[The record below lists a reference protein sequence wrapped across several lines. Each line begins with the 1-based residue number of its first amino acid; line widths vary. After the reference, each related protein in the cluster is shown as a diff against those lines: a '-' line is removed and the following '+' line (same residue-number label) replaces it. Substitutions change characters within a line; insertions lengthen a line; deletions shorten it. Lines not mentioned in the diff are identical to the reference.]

1 MEKLGEKRVE
11 TTKEKPLKYYDFFYK
26 YYLVIVLIW
35 NIIALGINLKG
46 VENISN
52 AEAWSIPIGML
63 MSTAIIGNIVK
74 ILIPIKLRDELQ
86 LKTIL
91 GYRLVLFFLIFD
103 YIFRITFSSLNA
115 CVDNHNETIG
125 YIGLYVVI
133 YLLLYSIWYIPNL
146 VFFIKRKHLFVDRK
160 VTSKT
165 KKKAVEIKKDI
176 AESNEVLQDAEDR
189 VTEIKNEDI
198 KRVTTKKGNK
208 RGLFANKWRI
218 LGMVSIVVNVCL
230 IGSLVFV
237 YVDDRQDIDD
247 LNDTVK
253 SLKKSKTDVEAQ
265 NSKLINENWNMRSK
279 VNLFDKHVVIVPEN
293 TRVYHRYDCI
303 YCDKS
308 SFLIFND
315 ENAKAMGYRA
325 CSHCMK

>member
-11 TTKEKPLKYYDFFYK
+11 TTKEMPMKYYDFFHK
-26 YYLVIVLIW
+26 VYLIIVIVF
-35 NIIALGINLKG
+35 
-46 VENISN
+46 
-52 AEAWSIPIGML
+52 
-63 MSTAIIGNIVK
+63 NIVIVGLNFTRLQNSENLNVFLLLSIAISICFYI
-74 ILIPIKLRDELQ
+74 ILPGKLKEELE
-86 LKTIL
+86 LKSSL
-91 GYRLVLFFLIFD
+91 GFKLVMTFLIFGYAYSTLID
-103 YIFRITFSSLNA
+103 LPILIYFNVYDFSFFSILVG
-115 CVDNHNETIG
+115 CFTWMVWFCI
-125 YIGLYVVI
+125 
-133 YLLLYSIWYIPNL
+133 YSIWYIPNL
-146 VFFIKRKHLFVDRK
+146 VYFAKRKHLFVDRK
-160 VTSKT
+160 VASKT

-176 AESNEVLQDAEDR
+176 VESNEVLQDTSDR
-189 VTEIKNEDI
+189 ITEIKSEDI
-198 KRVTTKKGNK
+198 KHATTKKANK

-237 YVDDRQDIDD
+237 YIDDRQDIDD

-253 SLKKSKTDVEAQ
+253 SLKNNKSYAEIRY
-265 NSKLINENWNMRSK
+265 SELLNENANMRSK
-279 VNLFDKHVVIVPEN
+279 VNFFDEHVVIVPNN